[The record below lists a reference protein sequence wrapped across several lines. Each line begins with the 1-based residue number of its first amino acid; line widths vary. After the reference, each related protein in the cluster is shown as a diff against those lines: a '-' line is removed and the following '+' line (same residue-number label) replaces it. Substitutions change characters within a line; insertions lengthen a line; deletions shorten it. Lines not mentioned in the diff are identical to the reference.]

1 MVRGK
6 SQISPPANYET
17 YFSCSL
23 SVGLFLLLFLS
34 CHTEIWHLNIYLRQL
49 VTFYSLYQATCN
61 GFGLGVWGFS
71 VYGALPLKFQ
81 SLGENFCR
89 LEHFH
94 IHKLWHNF
102 DSFPCPCRVMLE
114 CLDLFPHFSLAGRC
128 SSWLEFPGGCLGF
141 GKWGKV
147 GETVVGSFI
156 YQCFRWI
163 IVLGRLQIRLD
174 RLLSVVVPF
183 SWLFSVF
190 PTHCRSFLP
199 PPFSCLSV
207 VIGLGGR
214 YKCCCKCIFKCNKI
228 ITQLV

>member
-23 SVGLFLLLFLS
+23 SVGLFLLLFLPF
-34 CHTEIWHLNIYLRQL
+34 HIEIWHLNIYLRQL

-128 SSWLEFPGGCLGF
+128 SSWLEFPGVALGLENEAKWGRLLWAHSFINASGGSLFLVVCRFALTDCCLSLCLSLGF
-141 GKWGKV
+141 SQFFPP
-147 GETVVGSFI
+147 TVAPFCRRPFPACLLSLA
-156 YQCFRWI
+156 
-163 IVLGRLQIRLD
+163 LGAGINAVVNVFLNVIRLL
-174 RLLSVVVPF
+174 R
-183 SWLFSVF
+183 
-190 PTHCRSFLP
+190 
-199 PPFSCLSV
+199 
-207 VIGLGGR
+207 
-214 YKCCCKCIFKCNKI
+214 N
-228 ITQLV
+228 